1 MTEEKTKLAG
11 PDLAQGVEFSTIRD
25 GTMLLGHAQ
34 GEPVLLA
41 RRGDELFAIGA
52 ICTHYGAPLERGL
65 LVGDTVRC
73 PWHYAC
79 FSLRTGEALR
89 APALDPVSRWR
100 VEQLRDPTRQRTQR
114 GTAYVQ
120 AKLER
125 AAPHSHVTTAGT
137 PGSIIRAK
145 DIAPS
150 TALRKWFGH
159 DPARWREFRARY
171 AAEVNEHPE
180 QLDSLRGPGKTRPDH
195 ARLLG
200 SRRSSQRRRRT
211 EELSFGTTDETRNQ
225 DGSPIRLNSRVGP

>member
-1 MTEEKTKLAG
+1 MSKRITADNVKLKRAYE
-11 PDLAQGVEFSTIRD
+11 PSTADD
-25 GTMLLGHAQ
+25 GTRILIDRLW
-34 GEPVLLA
+34 P
-41 RRGDELFAIGA
+41 RGVTKVDAAIDEW
-52 ICTHYGAPLERGL
+52 
-65 LVGDTVRC
+65 V
-73 PWHYAC
+73 
-79 FSLRTGEALR
+79 
-89 APALDPVSRWR
+89 
-100 VEQLRDPTRQRTQR
+100 
-114 GTAYVQ
+114 
-120 AKLER
+120 
-125 AAPHSHVTTAGT
+125 
-137 PGSIIRAK
+137 K

-159 DPARWREFRARY
+159 DPARWREFRTRY